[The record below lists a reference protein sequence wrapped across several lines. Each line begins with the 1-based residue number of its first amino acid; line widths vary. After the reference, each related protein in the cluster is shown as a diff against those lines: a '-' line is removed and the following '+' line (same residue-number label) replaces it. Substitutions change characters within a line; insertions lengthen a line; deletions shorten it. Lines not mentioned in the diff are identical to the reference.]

1 MMCLPDHPFYYAERW
16 FLVTYST
23 AISYLTMILI
33 LAPIMQARHAN
44 AVVVV
49 TIVVVVAVLDFQ
61 NSRVG

>member
-1 MMCLPDHPFYYAERW
+1 MMCLPDHSFYYAKRW

-49 TIVVVVAVLDFQ
+49 TIVVVAVLDFQ